1 MTYFYRT
8 FPQII
13 EAGRLF
19 LAVPPLFR
27 LSHGGK
33 SFYARDDRHKDQ
45 ILEREFRANAN
56 VEISRF
62 KGLGEMMPKQLRETT
77 MDPKTRQLERVT
89 LADAAAGLAACR
101 SIRELVEDLMGKK
114 AEKRFEFI
122 QENAAYVAEEID
134 V

>member
-45 ILEREFRANAN
+45 ILDREFRANAN

-89 LADAAAGLAACR
+89 LADAAAGLAAGR

>member
-89 LADAAAGLAACR
+89 LADAAAGLATGR

>member
-1 MTYFYRT
+1 
-8 FPQII
+8 
-13 EAGRLF
+13 
-19 LAVPPLFR
+19 
-27 LSHGGK
+27 
-33 SFYARDDRHKDQ
+33 
-45 ILEREFRANAN
+45 
-56 VEISRF
+56 
-62 KGLGEMMPKQLRETT
+62 MMPKQLRETT

-89 LADAAAGLAACR
+89 LADAAAGLAAGR